1 MLVLAYAVGF
11 AAGNAVGIVLERKMA
26 VGQCVV
32 RVISKEGDAIAAI
45 FSSLG
50 RLLGVFQSEV
60 NGSSNRLVFATLA
73 RRDLPE
79 AIRRARETDPEVF
92 YVVDRFS
99 ETNHHTPLPHVTGW
113 RAIFKKK

>member
-1 MLVLAYAVGF
+1 LVLAYALGF
-11 AAGNAVGIVLERKMA
+11 AAGNGVGIILERKMA

-32 RVISKEGDAIAAI
+32 RAISKKGDAIAEV

-50 RLLGVFQSEV
+50 RLLGVFQSEL
-60 NGSSNRLVFATLA
+60 NGSPSRLVFATLA

-92 YVVDRFS
+92 YIVDRFS

-113 RAIFKKK
+113 RAVFKKK